1 VKEDVIIDVKDNYV
15 QYHMS
20 DEDSE
25 VWVIEDFN
33 RVSVVDVT
41 LQFYVRSTLLG
52 REPSMS
58 RIRLWRI
65 YETCH
70 LKRLSL
76 KY

>member
-1 VKEDVIIDVKDNYV
+1 MLVLQRTLEFTKDNDEKVKEDVIIDVKDNYV

-41 LQFYVRSTLLG
+41 LQFYVYVPR
-52 REPSMS
+52 
-58 RIRLWRI
+58 
-65 YETCH
+65 Y
-70 LKRLSL
+70 
-76 KY
+76 